1 MTNLP
6 PFTPP
11 ATATAIIPPDVAPMA
26 PRTRARSLYWQ
37 GWAIQQIA
45 DELSISPNTIASW
58 KGRDK
63 WDEASSVQK
72 VQDHL
77 ECRLA
82 QLIAKPKKSGHDFK
96 EIDLLG
102 RSMERMA
109 RIEKYA
115 KGGNEVDIN
124 PNVANRNAPDV
135 LAKKAGKKNLI
146 DADGLEK
153 LEAAFHDQNL
163 AFQDGWWKARKHR
176 TRFILK
182 SRQIGATWYFARE
195 ALIHGLQ
202 KGNNQIFISASRSQA
217 LIFRAYIVHFV
228 QEVLGITLGGGS
240 GSSPMT
246 IQRGVDEDG
255 KALPPIELYFLG
267 TNFRTAQGYH
277 GDVYIDEAFWIY
289 GFEQLEKVAKAMA
302 THKRYHR
309 TYFSTPSVL
318 AHEAYPLWSGQRATK
333 RGSTSDR
340 LKVDISHEA
349 LKAGQLGPDRIW
361 RQIVNID
368 DAMEGGIGAF
378 IDREELE
385 FENSADEFELL
396 FLCQFLDDT
405 QSTFPFEYMRRCG
418 VDPFTAWK
426 DFKEFARRP
435 FGDSEVWVGYDP
447 NGESGNGDDAGLVVV
462 APPVKAGGKFRMLEK
477 HRYRGK
483 DYQQQNAAIKAIC
496 QRYNVTHIAID
507 TTGIGSAVFSLV
519 SAWFPSA
526 RAIRYTSEVKAMM
539 VFKTKKVIGDG
550 RLEYAKHWT
559 DVTNSFMAIRP
570 KVTKGGKAVTYVAG
584 RAGNSGHADLA
595 WATMHA
601 IFNEALDPTA
611 DERSSSVE
619 IF

>member
-1 MTNLP
+1 MSNPP

-11 ATATAIIPPDVAPMA
+11 ATATAIIPLDVAPIA

-45 DELSISPNTIASW
+45 DELGLNPNTIASW

-63 WDEASSVQK
+63 WDEASSVK
-72 VQDHL
+72 KLQDNL

-82 QLIAKPKKSGHDFK
+82 QLIAKPKWHGEDYKQFDALMRGV
-96 EIDLLG
+96 
-102 RSMERMA
+102 ERTVRM
-109 RIEKYA
+109 EKYA
-115 KGGNEVDIN
+115 KGGNEVDLN
-124 PNVANRNAPDV
+124 PKVANRNAPEV

-146 DADGLEK
+146 DREGLEK
-153 LEAAFHDQNL
+153 LEAAFHEQNL
-163 AFQDGWWKARKHR
+163 AFQDNWWKARKQR
-176 TRFILK
+176 TRFIIK

-202 KGNNQIFISASRSQA
+202 TGNNQIFISASRSQA
-217 LIFRAYIVHFV
+217 LIFRNYIVDFV
-228 QEVLGITLGGGS
+228 REVLGMELS
-240 GSSPMT
+240 GNPMV
-246 IQRGVDEDG
+246 IKRGDDEDG
-255 KALPPIELYFLG
+255 QPLPPIELHFLG
-267 TNFRTAQGYH
+267 TNYRTAQGYH

-302 THKRYHR
+302 THTRYHR
-309 TYFSTPSVL
+309 TYFSTPSVM
-318 AHEAYPLWSGQRATK
+318 AHEAYPIWSGEKYNKRRAK
-333 RGSTSDR
+333 ADR
-340 LKVDISHEA
+340 AKIDISHEA
-349 LKAGQLGPDRIW
+349 LKDGHLGTDRIW

-368 DAMEGGIGAF
+368 DAMDGGIGPF
-378 IDREELE
+378 INREELE
-385 FENSADEFELL
+385 FENSAEEFELL

-435 FGDSEVWVGYDP
+435 FGDGEVWIGYDP
-447 NGESGNGDDAGLVVV
+447 NGESGNGDDAGLIVV
-462 APPVKAGGKFRMLEK
+462 APPAKAGGKFRLLEK

-507 TTGIGSAVFSLV
+507 TTGIGSAVYSLV

-611 DERSSSVE
+611 DDRTSSVE

>member
-1 MTNLP
+1 MSNPP

-11 ATATAIIPPDVAPMA
+11 ATATAIIPPDVAPIA

-45 DELSISPNTIASW
+45 DELGLNPNTIASW

-63 WDEASSVQK
+63 WDEASSVK
-72 VQDHL
+72 KLQDNL

-82 QLIAKPKKSGHDFK
+82 QLIAKPKWHGEDYKQFDALMRGV
-96 EIDLLG
+96 
-102 RSMERMA
+102 ERTVRM
-109 RIEKYA
+109 EKYA
-115 KGGNEVDIN
+115 KGGNEVDLN
-124 PNVANRNAPDV
+124 PKVANRNAPEV

-146 DADGLEK
+146 DREGLEK
-153 LEAAFHDQNL
+153 LEATFHEQN
-163 AFQDGWWKARKHR
+163 FEYQEHWWRNVSR
-176 TRFILK
+176 RMRFILK
-182 SRQIGATWYFARE
+182 SRQVGATWYFARE
-195 ALIHGLQ
+195 ALIHGL
-202 KGNNQIFISASRSQA
+202 KTGNNQIFISASRSQA
-217 LIFRAYIVHFV
+217 MVFRAYIVHFV

-246 IQRGVDEDG
+246 INRGNDEDG
-255 KALPPIELYFLG
+255 NALPPIELYFLG
-267 TNFRTAQGYH
+267 TNYRTAQSYH
-277 GDVYIDEAFWIY
+277 GDVYIDEAFWIHS
-289 GFEQLEKVAKAMA
+289 FEQLNKVASAMA
-302 THKRYHR
+302 THTRYRR

-318 AHEAYPLWSGQRATK
+318 AHEAYPVWSG
-333 RGSTSDR
+333 DR
-340 LKVDISHEA
+340 FVQQGKGDHKKIDISHAA
-349 LKAGQLGPDRIW
+349 LKDGALGQDGIW
-361 RQIVNID
+361 RQIVTID
-368 DAMEGGIGAF
+368 DAIAGGLR
-378 IDREELE
+378 DLVKREQLV
-385 FENSADEFELL
+385 FEYSADEFDLL

-435 FGDSEVWVGYDP
+435 FGDGEVWIGYDP

-462 APPVKAGGKFRMLEK
+462 APPAKAGGKFRLLEK

-507 TTGIGSAVFSLV
+507 TTGIGSAVYSLV

-611 DERSSSVE
+611 DERTSSVE